1 VNETLGAEQIEMREV
16 DIGITDGIHTVLRT
30 DIGALKVVTEE
41 TDEGAQG
48 ARGRR
53 PF

>member
-1 VNETLGAEQIEMREV
+1 MREV
-16 DIGITDGIHTVLRT
+16 DIGITDGIHTALRT
-30 DIGALKVVTEE
+30 EIGDLKVVTDE
-41 TDEGAQG
+41 TDEASKQ